1 MYFYEMSL
9 TKKSVLQETLSVLVP
24 YRDPTEWFLL
34 LLKDSKDE
42 NLIDALYETITMEM
56 RKIKNSKN
64 ANEMKK

>member
-1 MYFYEMSL
+1 
-9 TKKSVLQETLSVLVP
+9 
-24 YRDPTEWFLL
+24 

>member
-24 YRDPTEWFLL
+24 YRDPAEWFLL

-56 RKIKNSKN
+56 WKIKNSKN